1 MRKGDARKKRSKL
14 TYILPIFVLLLIGI
28 GCLGLSKNSN
38 NINKENDKIEEM
50 ATGYM
55 SEEIEKLKNEDDEN
69 LISTKYLVT
78 DNVIKRVKENTSI
91 EEFKKAFEREVKI
104 YTDEM
109 MNEEVTEGI
118 IKTGMTV
125 VDKEDTY
132 IAVVDGDVSKDGKV
146 DQIDVS
152 KMVRQET
159 EEIGKV
165 EASEYGIEKVARKIV
180 YGEYELEKVKEVE
193 KPEIKVVNGQQGE
206 NEWYTTDVELEINQ
220 KEEQGKKTVYKI
232 KGTEEKE
239 ETQIEEG
246 QKITIDKDGIYKVI
260 AYTYGEEGNRSR
272 ITYEIIKVNKTGIEA
287 TINYSTTE
295 STTDPVI
302 ATVTFNKEGIKIT
315 NNEGKNTYEFTE
327 NGEFTFEYV
336 DEAGRIGS
344 ITAKVDWIKRKEVVG
359 QDGEWKYFVNSDNTI
374 QLTQYLGTK
383 TELVVPAN
391 YDGYVVYAVGN
402 QNSKET
408 PKQCYNIFGEDSQS
422 NQTITKLTIED
433 GIKEIKTA
441 AFIGCKKITGD
452 LVIPDSVVNI
462 GYAAFVNCSGFNGTL
477 KLPLNIEKISDYTFN
492 NCTNLKGNLII
503 PENVKEIGALSF
515 NRCSGFS
522 GTLVFPSSL
531 KRIGK
536 TAFQYC
542 SGFTGDLVLPEGIE
556 TVEDYTFNRCSGFD
570 GTLTLPSTLKSIGKS
585 SFQLCSGL
593 KGNLIIPE
601 GIETIEDYTFYGC
614 SGFNGILKLPST
626 LKRIGRTAFQLC
638 SGFTG
643 DLLIPEGIETIED
656 YTFNKCSGLD
666 GTLTL
671 PSTLKSIGD
680 VAFQSCS
687 GFKGDLVIPESVET
701 IGDFAFNNC
710 SGFDGN
716 LTLPSTLKV
725 VGNSAFQN
733 CSGLKGNL
741 IMPDKIE
748 SIGQFAFNNCS
759 SLTGDLIIPNSLT
772 TISRCAFQS
781 CIGLTGKLVLPDTIT
796 SIEGF
801 AFYDDKFTG
810 ELVLP
815 KNLESLGEA
824 AFGKNTNFSNS
835 KIVIPASLKKIG
847 VDCDFNGENLGISTH
862 DFYNFGA
869 NVRKFEA
876 FEVEEGNN
884 NFVAID
890 GVLYTKD
897 RKRLISYPRN
907 KKDNTYEILEGVVTL
922 DELSFAS
929 NMIVQTVIFPDSLS
943 FEARTQGIRFQG
955 TSVLQSAFYNY
966 SALENIEVKDTN
978 PNYKS
983 NDGVLYTKDMKNL
996 VYISSGRTK
1005 EVIIPD
1011 GVETINDNSIYWS
1024 QVARSVSKMYIPAS
1038 VTNISDSA
1046 LKGVNNGFIKKIE
1059 ISEDNPSFT
1068 LDSNGKLI
1076 RK

>member
-1 MRKGDARKKRSKL
+1 MRKGDVRKKRSKL

-28 GCLGLSKNSN
+28 GCLGLSKSSN
-38 NINKENDKIEEM
+38 NINKENDKINEK

-104 YTDEM
+104 YTDETM
-109 MNEEVTEGI
+109 DEEVTEGI

-125 VDKEDTY
+125 SDKEDTY
-132 IAVVDGDVSKDGKV
+132 IAVVDGDVSKDGKI

-152 KMVRQET
+152 KMVRKET
-159 EEIGKV
+159 EEIGKI
-165 EASEYGIEKVARKIV
+165 EATDYGIEKVARKIV

-193 KPEIKVVNGQQGE
+193 KPEIKIVNGQQGE

-246 QKITIDKDGIYKVI
+246 KKITIDKDGIYKVI
-260 AYTYGEEGNRSR
+260 AYTYGEEGNKSR

-344 ITAKVDWIKRKEVVG
+344 ITAKVDWIKKKEVVG

-391 YDGYVVYAVGN
+391 YDGYVVYAVGV
-402 QNSKET
+402 QDIKADAPSA
-408 PKQCYNIFGEDSQS
+408 QRYNVLGEKTLS
-422 NQTITKLTIED
+422 NNTITKLTIEK
-433 GIKEIKTA
+433 GIKEIKA
-441 AFIGCKKITGD
+441 CAFSQCTGIRGS
-452 LVIPDSVVNI
+452 LVIPEGVTKI
-462 GYAAFVNCSGFNGTL
+462 GMGAFNKCSGFN
-477 KLPLNIEKISDYTFN
+477 
-492 NCTNLKGNLII
+492 
-503 PENVKEIGALSF
+503 
-515 NRCSGFS
+515 
-522 GTLVFPSSL
+522 
-531 KRIGK
+531 
-536 TAFQYC
+536 
-542 SGFTGDLVLPEGIE
+542 
-556 TVEDYTFNRCSGFD
+556 
-570 GTLTLPSTLKSIGKS
+570 GTLTLPSTLKSIG
-585 SFQLCSGL
+585 
-593 KGNLIIPE
+593 
-601 GIETIEDYTFYGC
+601 
-614 SGFNGILKLPST
+614 NG
-626 LKRIGRTAFQLC
+626 AFQLC

-643 DLLIPEGIETIED
+643 DLVIPEEIEELG
-656 YTFNKCSGLD
+656 TFVFSKCSGFN

-671 PSTLKSIGD
+671 PKNIKSIGKA
-680 VAFQSCS
+680 AFQSCS
-687 GFKGDLVIPESVET
+687 SLVGNIVMPENVEEIGMNAFFHCSNLNGTITFSPKLKHIGISAFEGCSKLKGGILLPESLESIDKLAFNGCSSLDGTITLPKGLKT
-701 IGDFAFNNC
+701 IGE
-710 SGFDGN
+710 
-716 LTLPSTLKV
+716 V
-725 VGNSAFQN
+725 AFQN
-733 CSGLKGNL
+733 CSKLTGTLNL
-741 IMPDKIE
+741 PDTIE
-748 SIGQFAFNNCS
+748 TIGQFAFNNCS
-759 SLTGDLIIPNSLT
+759 SLTGDLVIPNSIT
-772 TISRCAFQS
+772 TISRASFQS
-781 CIGLTGKLVLPDTIT
+781 CKGLTGKLVLPDSIT
-796 SIEGF
+796 SIEGW

-869 NVRKFEA
+869 KAGKFEA
-876 FEVEEGNN
+876 FEVEEENE
-884 NFVAID
+884 NFVAVD
-890 GVLYTKD
+890 GVLYSKD
-897 RKRLISYPRN
+897 KKRMLLYPRN
-907 KKDNTYEILEGVVTL
+907 KKGDTYEILEGVVTI

-929 NMIVQTVIFPDSLS
+929 NMNLENLIVPDSLTL
-943 FEARTQGIRFQG
+943 EPRKQGIR
-955 TSVLQSAFYNY
+955 SKNVCVLT
-966 SALENIEVKDTN
+966 SALYSYTSIKNIIIKDSN
-978 PNYKS
+978 LNYTS
-983 NDGVLYTKDMKNL
+983 IDGVVYTKDLKEL
-996 VYISSGRTK
+996 VYVAAGRTN

-1011 GVETINDNSIYWS
+1011 GVETIRSYSTFSS
-1024 QVARSVSKMYIPAS
+1024 QVGRKVSKMYIPNS
-1038 VTNISDSA
+1038 VINIADIEIE
-1046 LKGVNNGFIKKIE
+1046 LLNNGFIRKIE
-1059 ISEDNPSFT
+1059 VAEDNPAFT
-1068 LDSNGKLI
+1068 LDGNGKLV

>member
-1 MRKGDARKKRSKL
+1 MRKGDVRKKRSKL

-28 GCLGLSKNSN
+28 GCIGLSKNSN

-78 DNVIKRVKENTSI
+78 DNVIRRVKENTSI
-91 EEFKKAFEREVKI
+91 EEFKKAFEREIKI

-152 KMVRQET
+152 KMVREET

-180 YGEYELEKVKEVE
+180 YGKYELEKVKEVE

-232 KGTEEKE
+232 KGAEEKE

-344 ITAKVDWIKRKEVVG
+344 ITAKVDWIKKKEVVG

-391 YDGYVVYAVGN
+391 YDGYEVYAVGV
-402 QNSKET
+402 QGLEEST
-408 PKQCYNIFGEDSQS
+408 PSAERINVLGTSE
-422 NQTITKLTIED
+422 NATITKLTIEE
-433 GIKEIKTA
+433 GIKEIKCS
-441 AFIGCKKITGD
+441 AFEKCTGIKGN
-452 LVIPDSVVNI
+452 LVIPDSVETI
-462 GYAAFVNCSGFNGTL
+462 EGYAFNSCSGFN
-477 KLPLNIEKISDYTFN
+477 
-492 NCTNLKGNLII
+492 
-503 PENVKEIGALSF
+503 
-515 NRCSGFS
+515 
-522 GTLVFPSSL
+522 
-531 KRIGK
+531 
-536 TAFQYC
+536 
-542 SGFTGDLVLPEGIE
+542 
-556 TVEDYTFNRCSGFD
+556 
-570 GTLTLPSTLKSIGKS
+570 GTLTLPSTLKSIE
-585 SFQLCSGL
+585 
-593 KGNLIIPE
+593 N
-601 GIETIEDYTFYGC
+601 
-614 SGFNGILKLPST
+614 
-626 LKRIGRTAFQLC
+626 RAFQLC
-638 SGFTG
+638 SGFKDDLVIPEGIKSIGDGAFNKCTG
-643 DLLIPEGIETIED
+643 FNGTITLPSTLKEIGRNSFYNCNKLTGNLVIPEGIEIINPN
-656 YTFNKCSGLD
+656 TFRGCSSLN

-671 PSTLKSIGD
+671 PSTLKEISNFAFYGCKNLKGDINIPDNVISIGD
-680 VAFQSCS
+680 QAFY
-687 GFKGDLVIPESVET
+687 
-701 IGDFAFNNC
+701 NC
-710 SGFDGN
+710 TGFDGYIRLSN
-716 LTLPSTLKV
+716 KL
-725 VGNSAFQN
+725 
-733 CSGLKGNL
+733 
-741 IMPDKIE
+741 E
-748 SIGQFAFNNCS
+748 SIGGWTFGNCS
-759 SLTGDLIIPNSLT
+759 KLVGDLIIPDSVTNILDSTFRNCSSLNGKLVISNNIT
-772 TISRCAFQS
+772 KLEKGVFSGCSNLVGELVIPAGVKTIGQAAFQQ
-781 CIGLTGKLVLPDTIT
+781 CEKLNGKLVLP
-796 SIEGF
+796 EGLEYIGNF
-801 AFYDDKFTG
+801 AFNKCTSF
-810 ELVLP
+810 E
-815 KNLESLGEA
+815 
-824 AFGKNTNFSNS
+824 NTTI
-835 KIVIPASLKKIG
+835 KIPASLKKMGEDYDLNGNNVGIG
-847 VDCDFNGENLGISTH
+847 SHF
-862 DFYNFGA
+862 FYNFGA

-897 RKRLISYPRN
+897 LKRLVCYPRN
-907 KKDNTYEILEGVVTL
+907 KKDTTYEIQEGVELL
-922 DELSFAS
+922 DQMSIAS
-929 NMIVQTVIFPDSLS
+929 NMTLSTLILPDSLIIKEQTYPQFTWENDHLLDYS
-943 FEARTQGIRFQG
+943 
-955 TSVLQSAFYNY
+955 LYNY
-966 SALENIEVKDTN
+966 NAIENIEVKDTN

-983 NDGVLYTKDMKNL
+983 NDGVLYTKNMKNL

-1011 GVETINDNSIYWS
+1011 GVETINNNSIYWS

-1068 LDSNGKLI
+1068 LGSNGKLI

>member
-1 MRKGDARKKRSKL
+1 M
-14 TYILPIFVLLLIGI
+14 LIGI

-152 KMVRQET
+152 KMIRQET

-180 YGEYELEKVKEVE
+180 YGEYELEKVKEIE

-344 ITAKVDWIKRKEVVG
+344 ITAKVDWIKKKEVVG

-391 YDGYVVYAVGN
+391 YDGYEVYAVGV
-402 QNSKET
+402 QGLEEST
-408 PKQCYNIFGEDSQS
+408 PSAERINVLGTSE
-422 NQTITKLTIED
+422 NATITKLTIEE
-433 GIKEIKTA
+433 GIKEIKCS
-441 AFIGCKKITGD
+441 AFEKCTGIKGN
-452 LVIPDSVVNI
+452 LVIPDSVETI
-462 GYAAFVNCSGFNGTL
+462 EGYAFNSCSGFN
-477 KLPLNIEKISDYTFN
+477 
-492 NCTNLKGNLII
+492 
-503 PENVKEIGALSF
+503 
-515 NRCSGFS
+515 
-522 GTLVFPSSL
+522 
-531 KRIGK
+531 
-536 TAFQYC
+536 
-542 SGFTGDLVLPEGIE
+542 
-556 TVEDYTFNRCSGFD
+556 
-570 GTLTLPSTLKSIGKS
+570 GTLTLPSTLKSIE
-585 SFQLCSGL
+585 
-593 KGNLIIPE
+593 N
-601 GIETIEDYTFYGC
+601 
-614 SGFNGILKLPST
+614 
-626 LKRIGRTAFQLC
+626 RAFQLC
-638 SGFTG
+638 SGFKD
-643 DLLIPEGIETIED
+643 DLVIPEGIKSIGD
-656 YTFNKCSGLD
+656 GAFNKCTGFN

-671 PSTLKSIGD
+671 PSTLKSISNG
-680 VAFQSCS
+680 AFQYCS
-687 GFKGDLVIPESVET
+687 GLTGDILIPEGVETLGTHVFNKCTGFNGTITLPSTLKEIGRNSFYNCNKLTGNLVIPEGIEIINPNT
-701 IGDFAFNNC
+701 FRGC
-710 SGFDGN
+710 SSLNGT
-716 LTLPSTLKV
+716 LTLPSTLKEIS
-725 VGNSAFQN
+725 NFAFYGCKN
-733 CSGLKGNL
+733 LKGDIN
-741 IMPDKIE
+741 IPDNVISIGDQAFYNCTGFDGYIRLSNKLE
-748 SIGQFAFNNCS
+748 SIGGWTFGNCS
-759 SLTGDLIIPNSLT
+759 KLVGDLIIPDSVTNILDSTFRNCSSLNGKLVISNNIT
-772 TISRCAFQS
+772 KLEEGVFSGCSNLVGELVIPAGVKTIGKAAFQQ
-781 CIGLTGKLVLPDTIT
+781 CEKLNGKLVLP
-796 SIEGF
+796 EGLEYIGDF
-801 AFYDDKFTG
+801 AFNKCTSF
-810 ELVLP
+810 E
-815 KNLESLGEA
+815 
-824 AFGKNTNFSNS
+824 NTTI
-835 KIVIPASLKKIG
+835 KIPASLKKMGEDYDLNGNNVGIG
-847 VDCDFNGENLGISTH
+847 SHF
-862 DFYNFGA
+862 FYNFGA

-897 RKRLISYPRN
+897 LKRLVCYPRN
-907 KKDNTYEILEGVVTL
+907 KKDKTYEIQEGVELL
-922 DELSFAS
+922 DQMSIAS
-929 NMIVQTVIFPDSLS
+929 NMTLSTLILPDSLIIKEQTYPQFTWENDHLLDYS
-943 FEARTQGIRFQG
+943 
-955 TSVLQSAFYNY
+955 LYNY
-966 SALENIEVKDTN
+966 NAIENIEVKDTN

-983 NDGVLYTKDMKNL
+983 VDGVLYTKDLKEL

-1011 GVETINDNSIYWS
+1011 GVETIRERSIYWS
-1024 QVARSVSKMYIPAS
+1024 QVARNVSKIYIPSS
-1038 VTNISDSA
+1038 VVNISDNA
-1046 LKGVNNGFIKKIE
+1046 LSSINNGFIKKIE

>member
-1 MRKGDARKKRSKL
+1 MRKGDVRKKRSKL

-28 GCLGLSKNSN
+28 GCIGLSKNSN

-78 DNVIKRVKENTSI
+78 DNVIRRVKENTSI
-91 EEFKKAFEREVKI
+91 EEFKKAFEREIKI

-152 KMVRQET
+152 KMVREET

-180 YGEYELEKVKEVE
+180 YGKYELEKVKEVE

-344 ITAKVDWIKRKEVVG
+344 ITAKVDWIKKKEVVG

-391 YDGYVVYAVGN
+391 YDGYEVYAVGV
-402 QNSKET
+402 QGLEEST
-408 PKQCYNIFGEDSQS
+408 PSAERINVLGTSE
-422 NQTITKLTIED
+422 NATITKLTIEE
-433 GIKEIKTA
+433 GIKEIKCS
-441 AFIGCKKITGD
+441 AFEKCTGIKGN
-452 LVIPDSVVNI
+452 LVIPDSVETI
-462 GYAAFVNCSGFNGTL
+462 EGYAFNSCSGFN
-477 KLPLNIEKISDYTFN
+477 
-492 NCTNLKGNLII
+492 
-503 PENVKEIGALSF
+503 
-515 NRCSGFS
+515 
-522 GTLVFPSSL
+522 
-531 KRIGK
+531 
-536 TAFQYC
+536 
-542 SGFTGDLVLPEGIE
+542 
-556 TVEDYTFNRCSGFD
+556 
-570 GTLTLPSTLKSIGKS
+570 GTLTLPSTLKSIE
-585 SFQLCSGL
+585 
-593 KGNLIIPE
+593 N
-601 GIETIEDYTFYGC
+601 
-614 SGFNGILKLPST
+614 
-626 LKRIGRTAFQLC
+626 RAFQLC
-638 SGFTG
+638 SGFKD
-643 DLLIPEGIETIED
+643 DLVIPEGIKSIGD
-656 YTFNKCSGLD
+656 GAFNKCTGFN

-671 PSTLKSIGD
+671 PSTLKSISNG
-680 VAFQSCS
+680 AFQYCS
-687 GFKGDLVIPESVET
+687 GLTGDILIPEGVETLGTHVFNKCTGFNGTITLPSTLKEIGRNSFYNCNKLTGNLVIPEGIEIINPNT
-701 IGDFAFNNC
+701 FRGC
-710 SGFDGN
+710 SSLNGT
-716 LTLPSTLKV
+716 LTLPSTLKEIS
-725 VGNSAFQN
+725 NFAFYCCKN
-733 CSGLKGNL
+733 LKGDIN
-741 IMPDKIE
+741 IPDNVISIGDQAFYNCTGFDGYIRLSNKLE
-748 SIGQFAFNNCS
+748 SIGGWTFGNCS
-759 SLTGDLIIPNSLT
+759 KLVGDLIIPDSVTNILDSTFRNCSSLNGKLVISNNIT
-772 TISRCAFQS
+772 KLEEGVFSGCSNLVGELVIPAGVKTIGKAAFQQ
-781 CIGLTGKLVLPDTIT
+781 CEKLNGKLVLP
-796 SIEGF
+796 EGLEYIGDF
-801 AFYDDKFTG
+801 AFNKCTSF
-810 ELVLP
+810 E
-815 KNLESLGEA
+815 
-824 AFGKNTNFSNS
+824 NTTI
-835 KIVIPASLKKIG
+835 KIPASLKKMGEDYDLNGNNVGIG
-847 VDCDFNGENLGISTH
+847 SHF
-862 DFYNFGA
+862 FYNFGA

-897 RKRLISYPRN
+897 LKRLVCYPRN
-907 KKDNTYEILEGVVTL
+907 KKDKTYEIQEGVELL
-922 DELSFAS
+922 DQMSIAS
-929 NMIVQTVIFPDSLS
+929 NMTLSTLILPDSLIIKEQTYPQFTWENDHLLDYS
-943 FEARTQGIRFQG
+943 
-955 TSVLQSAFYNY
+955 LYNY
-966 SALENIEVKDTN
+966 NAIENIEVKDTN

-1068 LDSNGKLI
+1068 LGSNGKLI

>member
-1 MRKGDARKKRSKL
+1 MRKGDVRKKRSKL
-14 TYILPIFVLLLIGI
+14 TYILPIFVFLLIGI
-28 GCLGLSKNSN
+28 GCIGLSKNSN

-78 DNVIKRVKENTSI
+78 DNVIRRVKENTSI
-91 EEFKKAFEREVKI
+91 EEFKKAFEREIKI

-109 MNEEVTEGI
+109 MNEKVTEGI

-152 KMVRQET
+152 KMVREET

-180 YGEYELEKVKEVE
+180 YGKYELEKVKEVE

-260 AYTYGEEGNRSR
+260 AYTYGEEGNRSG

-302 ATVTFNKEGIKIT
+302 ATVTFNKEGITIT

-344 ITAKVDWIKRKEVVG
+344 ITAKIDWIKKKEVVG

-391 YDGYVVYAVGN
+391 YDGYEVYAVGA
-402 QNSKET
+402 QGLEEST
-408 PKQCYNIFGEDSQS
+408 PSAERINVLGTSE
-422 NQTITKLTIED
+422 NATITKLTIEE
-433 GIKEIKTA
+433 GIKEIKCS
-441 AFIGCKKITGD
+441 AFEKCTGIKGN
-452 LVIPDSVVNI
+452 LVIPDSVETI
-462 GYAAFVNCSGFNGTL
+462 EGYAFNSCSGFNGTL
-477 KLPLNIEKISDYTFN
+477 TLPSTLKSIE
-492 NCTNLKGNLII
+492 
-503 PENVKEIGALSF
+503 
-515 NRCSGFS
+515 NRAFQLCSGF
-522 GTLVFPSSL
+522 
-531 KRIGK
+531 KD
-536 TAFQYC
+536 
-542 SGFTGDLVLPEGIE
+542 DLVIPEGIKSIG
-556 TVEDYTFNRCSGFD
+556 DGAFNKCTGFN
-570 GTLTLPSTLKSIGKS
+570 GTLTLPSTLKSIGNGA
-585 SFQLCSGL
+585 FQYCSGL
-593 KGNLIIPE
+593 TGDILIPEGVEILGTHVFNKCTGFNGTITLPSTLKEIGRNSFYNCNKLTGNLVIPE
-601 GIETIEDYTFYGC
+601 GIEIINSNTFRGC
-614 SGFNGILKLPST
+614 SSLN
-626 LKRIGRTAFQLC
+626 
-638 SGFTG
+638 
-643 DLLIPEGIETIED
+643 
-656 YTFNKCSGLD
+656 

-671 PSTLKSIGD
+671 PSTLKEISNFAFYGCKNLKGDINIPDNVISIGD
-680 VAFQSCS
+680 QAFYNCTGFDGYIRLSNKLESIGGWTFGNCS
-687 GFKGDLVIPESVET
+687 KLVGDLIIPDSVTNILDSTFRNCSSLNGKLVISNNITKLEKGVFSGCSNLVGELVIPAGVKTIGQAAFQQCEKLNGKLVLPEGLEY
-701 IGDFAFNNC
+701 IGDFAFNKCTSFEN
-710 SGFDGN
+710 
-716 LTLPSTLKV
+716 
-725 VGNSAFQN
+725 
-733 CSGLKGNL
+733 
-741 IMPDKIE
+741 
-748 SIGQFAFNNCS
+748 
-759 SLTGDLIIPNSLT
+759 T
-772 TISRCAFQS
+772 TI
-781 CIGLTGKLVLPDTIT
+781 K
-796 SIEGF
+796 
-801 AFYDDKFTG
+801 
-810 ELVLP
+810 
-815 KNLESLGEA
+815 
-824 AFGKNTNFSNS
+824 
-835 KIVIPASLKKIG
+835 IPASLKKMGEDYDLNGNNVGIG
-847 VDCDFNGENLGISTH
+847 SHF
-862 DFYNFGA
+862 FYNFGA

-897 RKRLISYPRN
+897 LKRLVCYPRN
-907 KKDNTYEILEGVVTL
+907 KKDTTYEIQEGVELL
-922 DELSFAS
+922 DQMSIAS
-929 NMIVQTVIFPDSLS
+929 NMTLSTLILPDSLIIKEQTYPQFTWENDHLLDYS
-943 FEARTQGIRFQG
+943 
-955 TSVLQSAFYNY
+955 LYNY
-966 SALENIEVKDTN
+966 NAIENIEVKDTN

-983 NDGVLYTKDMKNL
+983 NDGVLYTKNMKNL

-1068 LDSNGKLI
+1068 LGSNGKLI

>member
-1 MRKGDARKKRSKL
+1 MRKGDVRKKRSKL
-14 TYILPIFVLLLIGI
+14 TYILPIFVLLLIGV
-28 GCLGLSKNSN
+28 GCLGLSKSSN
-38 NINKENDKIEEM
+38 NINKESDKIEEM

-104 YTDEM
+104 YTDETM
-109 MNEEVTEGI
+109 DEEVTEGI

-125 VDKEDTY
+125 SDKEDTY

-152 KMVRQET
+152 KMVRKET

-260 AYTYGEEGNRSR
+260 AYTYGEEGNKSR

-344 ITAKVDWIKRKEVVG
+344 ITAKVDWIKKKEVVG

-383 TELVVPAN
+383 KELVVPAK
-391 YDGYVVYAVGN
+391 YDGYEVYAVGQQDVN
-402 QNSKET
+402 DNS
-408 PKQCYNIFGEDSQS
+408 PSSQRYNVLGEKTLS
-422 NQTITKLTIED
+422 NSTITKLTIEE
-433 GIKEIKTA
+433 GIKEIKAGAFNQCTRIKGSLVIPEGVIKIGAGAFNKCSGFAGTLTLPTTLKSIGDA
-441 AFIGCKKITGD
+441 AFQSCSGLTGD
-452 LVIPDSVVNI
+452 LVIPDGVETLGVCVFNK
-462 GYAAFVNCSGFNGTL
+462 CSGFNGTL
-477 KLPLNIEKISDYTFN
+477 
-492 NCTNLKGNLII
+492 
-503 PENVKEIGALSF
+503 
-515 NRCSGFS
+515 
-522 GTLVFPSSL
+522 
-531 KRIGK
+531 
-536 TAFQYC
+536 
-542 SGFTGDLVLPEGIE
+542 
-556 TVEDYTFNRCSGFD
+556 
-570 GTLTLPSTLKSIGKS
+570 TLPSALKSIG
-585 SFQLCSGL
+585 SG
-593 KGNLIIPE
+593 
-601 GIETIEDYTFYGC
+601 
-614 SGFNGILKLPST
+614 
-626 LKRIGRTAFQLC
+626 AFQLC

-643 DLLIPEGIETIED
+643 NILIPEGVEALGTHV
-656 YTFNKCSGLD
+656 FNKCSGFN
-666 GTLTL
+666 GTITL
-671 PSTLKSIGD
+671 PSTLKEIGRNS
-680 VAFQSCS
+680 FYNCNKLT
-687 GFKGDLVIPESVET
+687 GNLVIPEGVEIINSST
-701 IGDFAFNNC
+701 FCGC
-710 SGFDGN
+710 SSLSGT
-716 LTLPSTLKV
+716 LTLPKGLKTIGEV
-725 VGNSAFQN
+725 AFQN
-733 CSGLKGNL
+733 CSKLTGSLNL
-741 IMPDKIE
+741 PDKIE
-748 SIGQFAFNNCS
+748 SIGKFAFNNCS
-759 SLTGDLIIPNSLT
+759 SLTGDLVIPNSIT
-772 TISRCAFQS
+772 KISRASFQG
-781 CIGLTGKLVLPDTIT
+781 CQGLTGKLVLPDSIT
-796 SIEGF
+796 TIEGW

-869 NVRKFEA
+869 KAGKFEA
-876 FEVEEGNN
+876 FEVEEENE
-884 NFVAID
+884 NFVAVD
-890 GVLYTKD
+890 GVLYSKD
-897 RKRLISYPRN
+897 KKRMLLYPRN
-907 KKDNTYEILEGVVTL
+907 KKGDTYEILEGVVTI

-929 NMIVQTVIFPDSLS
+929 NMNLENLIVPDSLTL
-943 FEARTQGIRFQG
+943 EPRKQGIR
-955 TSVLQSAFYNY
+955 SKNVCVLT
-966 SALENIEVKDTN
+966 SALYSYTSIKNIIIKDSN
-978 PNYKS
+978 LNYTS
-983 NDGVLYTKDMKNL
+983 IDGVVYTKDLKEL
-996 VYISSGRTK
+996 VYVAAGRTN

-1011 GVETINDNSIYWS
+1011 GVETIRSYSTFSS
-1024 QVARSVSKMYIPAS
+1024 QVGRKVSKMYIPNS
-1038 VTNISDSA
+1038 VINIADIEIE
-1046 LKGVNNGFIKKIE
+1046 LLNNGFIRKIE
-1059 ISEDNPSFT
+1059 VAEDNPAFT
-1068 LDSNGKLI
+1068 LDGNGKLV

>member
-1 MRKGDARKKRSKL
+1 MRKGDVRKKRSKL

-28 GCLGLSKNSN
+28 GCIGLSKNSN

-78 DNVIKRVKENTSI
+78 DNVIRRVKENTSI
-91 EEFKKAFEREVKI
+91 EEFKKAFEREIKI

-152 KMVRQET
+152 KMVREET

-180 YGEYELEKVKEVE
+180 YGKYELEKVKEVE

-344 ITAKVDWIKRKEVVG
+344 ITAKVDWIKKKEVVG

-391 YDGYVVYAVGN
+391 YDGYEVYAVGV
-402 QNSKET
+402 QGLEEST
-408 PKQCYNIFGEDSQS
+408 PSAERINVLGTSE
-422 NQTITKLTIED
+422 NATITKLTIEE
-433 GIKEIKTA
+433 GIKEIKCS
-441 AFIGCKKITGD
+441 AFEKCTGIKGN
-452 LVIPDSVVNI
+452 LVIPDSVETI
-462 GYAAFVNCSGFNGTL
+462 EGYAFNSCSGFN
-477 KLPLNIEKISDYTFN
+477 
-492 NCTNLKGNLII
+492 
-503 PENVKEIGALSF
+503 
-515 NRCSGFS
+515 
-522 GTLVFPSSL
+522 
-531 KRIGK
+531 
-536 TAFQYC
+536 
-542 SGFTGDLVLPEGIE
+542 
-556 TVEDYTFNRCSGFD
+556 
-570 GTLTLPSTLKSIGKS
+570 GTLTLPSTLKSIE
-585 SFQLCSGL
+585 
-593 KGNLIIPE
+593 N
-601 GIETIEDYTFYGC
+601 
-614 SGFNGILKLPST
+614 
-626 LKRIGRTAFQLC
+626 RAFQLC
-638 SGFTG
+638 SGFKD
-643 DLLIPEGIETIED
+643 DLVIPEGIKSIGD
-656 YTFNKCSGLD
+656 GAFNKCTGFN

-671 PSTLKSIGD
+671 PSTLKSISNG
-680 VAFQSCS
+680 AFQYCS
-687 GFKGDLVIPESVET
+687 GLTGDILIPEGVETLGTHVFNKCTGFNGTITLPSTLKEIGRNSFYNCNKLTGNLVIPEGIEIINPNT
-701 IGDFAFNNC
+701 FRGC
-710 SGFDGN
+710 SSLNGT
-716 LTLPSTLKV
+716 LTLPSTLKEIS
-725 VGNSAFQN
+725 NFAFYGCKN
-733 CSGLKGNL
+733 LKGDIN
-741 IMPDKIE
+741 IPDNVISIGDQAFYNCTGFDGYIRLSNKLE
-748 SIGQFAFNNCS
+748 SIGGWTFGNCS
-759 SLTGDLIIPNSLT
+759 KLVGDLIIPDSVTNILDSTFRNCSSLNGKLVISNNIT
-772 TISRCAFQS
+772 KLEEGVFSGCSNLVGELVIPAGVKTIGKAAFQQ
-781 CIGLTGKLVLPDTIT
+781 CEKLNGKLVLP
-796 SIEGF
+796 EGLEYIGDF
-801 AFYDDKFTG
+801 AFNKCTSF
-810 ELVLP
+810 E
-815 KNLESLGEA
+815 
-824 AFGKNTNFSNS
+824 NTTI
-835 KIVIPASLKKIG
+835 KIPASLKKMGEDYDLNGNNVGIG
-847 VDCDFNGENLGISTH
+847 SHF
-862 DFYNFGA
+862 FYNFGA

-897 RKRLISYPRN
+897 LKRLVCYPRN
-907 KKDNTYEILEGVVTL
+907 KKDKTYEIQEGVELL
-922 DELSFAS
+922 DQMSIAS
-929 NMIVQTVIFPDSLS
+929 NMTLSTLILPDSLIIKEQTYPQFTWENDHLLDYS
-943 FEARTQGIRFQG
+943 
-955 TSVLQSAFYNY
+955 LYNY
-966 SALENIEVKDTN
+966 NAIENIEVKDTN

>member
-1 MRKGDARKKRSKL
+1 MRKGDVRKKRSKL

-104 YTDEM
+104 YTDETM
-109 MNEEVTEGI
+109 DEEVTEGI
-118 IKTGMTV
+118 IETGMTV
-125 VDKEDTY
+125 ADKEDTY

-146 DQIDVS
+146 DQIDIS
-152 KMVRQET
+152 KMIRQET
-159 EEIGKV
+159 DEIGKV

-302 ATVTFNKEGIKIT
+302 ATVTFNKEGITIT

-327 NGEFTFEYV
+327 NGEFIFEYV

-344 ITAKVDWIKRKEVVG
+344 ITAKVDWIKKKEIVG

-391 YDGYVVYAVGN
+391 YDGYVVYAVG
-402 QNSKET
+402 QQGMREST
-408 PKQCYNIFGEDSQS
+408 PSVERINVLGAAE
-422 NQTITKLTIED
+422 NATITKLTIED
-433 GIKEIKTA
+433 GIKEIKCSAFEKCTA
-441 AFIGCKKITGD
+441 IKGNLVIPNSVENIEAWAFNKCSSLDGTLQLSNSLKGIGKTAFQSCTGLKGNLVIPDKVEVIEEYAFNKCSGFIGSLVIPNNVKEIGQYAFNKCTGFNGTLSLSSNLKSIGDVAFQYCSGFKGD
-452 LVIPDSVVNI
+452 LVIPDSVENI
-462 GYAAFVNCSGFNGTL
+462 GKFA
-477 KLPLNIEKISDYTFN
+477 FN
-492 NCTNLKGNLII
+492 NCKGFSGLKLSSNLVSIGRTAFQSCTGLKGNLII
-503 PENVKEIGALSF
+503 PDGIKNIENNTFFGCTGL
-515 NRCSGFS
+515 NGN
-522 GTLVFPSSL
+522 LV
-531 KRIGK
+531 I
-536 TAFQYC
+536 
-542 SGFTGDLVLPEGIE
+542 PEGIE
-556 TVEDYTFNRCSGFD
+556 SIGNYAFYKCSGLNGSLTLPSSLNNIGMYAFRDCSNLKGNLNLPSGLKTIGSGAFYQCSSLTGSIIIPEGVEEIGEHTFNTCSNFD
-570 GTLTLPSTLKSIGKS
+570 GTLTLPSTLK
-585 SFQLCSGL
+585 
-593 KGNLIIPE
+593 
-601 GIETIEDYTFYGC
+601 
-614 SGFNGILKLPST
+614 
-626 LKRIGRTAFQLC
+626 RIG
-638 SGFTG
+638 S
-643 DLLIPEGIETIED
+643 
-656 YTFNKCSGLD
+656 
-666 GTLTL
+666 
-671 PSTLKSIGD
+671 
-680 VAFQSCS
+680 VAFQDCS
-687 GFKGDLVIPESVET
+687 KLTGELILPEGLEY
-701 IGDFAFNNC
+701 IGDFAFNKCTSFEN
-710 SGFDGN
+710 
-716 LTLPSTLKV
+716 
-725 VGNSAFQN
+725 
-733 CSGLKGNL
+733 
-741 IMPDKIE
+741 
-748 SIGQFAFNNCS
+748 
-759 SLTGDLIIPNSLT
+759 T
-772 TISRCAFQS
+772 TI
-781 CIGLTGKLVLPDTIT
+781 K
-796 SIEGF
+796 
-801 AFYDDKFTG
+801 
-810 ELVLP
+810 
-815 KNLESLGEA
+815 
-824 AFGKNTNFSNS
+824 
-835 KIVIPASLKKIG
+835 IPASLKKMGEDYDLNGNNVGIG
-847 VDCDFNGENLGISTH
+847 SHF
-862 DFYNFGA
+862 FYNFGA

-897 RKRLISYPRN
+897 LKRLVCYPRN
-907 KKDNTYEILEGVVTL
+907 KKDTTYEIQEGVMLL
-922 DELSFAS
+922 DQMSIAS
-929 NMIVQTVIFPDSLS
+929 NMTLQTLVIPDSLIIERKTYPEFTWENDQPLIFS
-943 FEARTQGIRFQG
+943 
-955 TSVLQSAFYNY
+955 LYNY
-966 SALENIEVKDTN
+966 NAIQNIETKETN

-983 NDGVLYTKDMKNL
+983 VDGVLYTKDLKEL

-1011 GVETINDNSIYWS
+1011 GVETIRERSIYWS
-1024 QVARSVSKMYIPAS
+1024 QVARSVSKIYIPAS
-1038 VTNISDSA
+1038 VVNISDNA
-1046 LKGVNNGFIKKIE
+1046 LSSINNGFIKKIE

-1068 LDSNGKLI
+1068 LDSNGKLV

>member
-1 MRKGDARKKRSKL
+1 MRKGDVRKRRSKL
-14 TYILPIFVLLLIGI
+14 TYILPIFILLLIGVGCI
-28 GCLGLSKNSN
+28 GLNKNSDK
-38 NINKENDKIEEM
+38 INKESDKINEK

-118 IKTGMTV
+118 IKTGMAV

-132 IAVVDGDVSKDGKV
+132 ITVVDGDVSKDGKV

-152 KMVRQET
+152 KMIRKET

-180 YGEYELEKVKEVE
+180 YGEYELGKVKEVE

-260 AYTYGEEGNRSR
+260 AYTYGEEGNKSR

-344 ITAKVDWIKRKEVVG
+344 ITAKVDWIKKKEVVG

-391 YDGYVVYAVGN
+391 YDGYVVYAIG
-402 QNSKET
+402 QQGMKQTT
-408 PKQCYNIFGEDSQS
+408 PSAKRINVLGTSE
-422 NQTITKLTIED
+422 NATITKLTIEE
-433 GIKEIKTA
+433 GIKEIKCSAFEKCAGIKGNLVIPDSVENIEAFAFNKCSSLDGTLQLSNSLKGIGKA
-441 AFIGCKKITGD
+441 AFQSCTGLKENLVIPDKVEVIEEYAFNKCSGFIGSLVIPNNVKEIGQYAFSKCTGFNGTLSLSSNLKSIGDVAFQYCSGFKGD
-452 LVIPDSVVNI
+452 LVIPDSVENI
-462 GYAAFVNCSGFNGTL
+462 GQYA
-477 KLPLNIEKISDYTFN
+477 FN
-492 NCTNLKGNLII
+492 NCKGFSGLKLSSNLVSIGRTAFQSCTGLKGNLII
-503 PENVKEIGALSF
+503 PDRIKNIENNTFFGCTGLSG
-515 NRCSGFS
+515 N
-522 GTLVFPSSL
+522 
-531 KRIGK
+531 
-536 TAFQYC
+536 
-542 SGFTGDLVLPEGIE
+542 LVLPEGIE
-556 TVEDYTFNRCSGFD
+556 KVGDGAFYKCGGFD
-570 GTLTLPSTLKSIGKS
+570 GTLTLPSTLKDIGA
-585 SFQLCSGL
+585 FAFRDCSNL
-593 KGNLIIPE
+593 KGNLNLPYGLKTIASGAFYQCTSLTGNIIIPE
-601 GIETIEDYTFYGC
+601 GVEEIGEHTFNTC
-614 SGFNGILKLPST
+614 SSFDGILS
-626 LKRIGRTAFQLC
+626 
-638 SGFTG
+638 
-643 DLLIPEGIETIED
+643 
-656 YTFNKCSGLD
+656 
-666 GTLTL
+666 L
-671 PSTLKSIGD
+671 PSTLKSIG
-680 VAFQSCS
+680 VAAFQDCS
-687 GFKGDLVIPESVET
+687 KLRGELILPEGLEY
-701 IGDFAFNNC
+701 IGDFAFSKCHNFEN
-710 SGFDGN
+710 
-716 LTLPSTLKV
+716 T
-725 VGNSAFQN
+725 
-733 CSGLKGNL
+733 
-741 IMPDKIE
+741 
-748 SIGQFAFNNCS
+748 
-759 SLTGDLIIPNSLT
+759 II
-772 TISRCAFQS
+772 
-781 CIGLTGKLVLPDTIT
+781 K
-796 SIEGF
+796 
-801 AFYDDKFTG
+801 
-810 ELVLP
+810 
-815 KNLESLGEA
+815 
-824 AFGKNTNFSNS
+824 
-835 KIVIPASLKKIG
+835 IPASLTKIG
-847 VDCDFNGENLGISTH
+847 EDYDLNGSNVGIGSH
-862 DFYNFGA
+862 LFYNFGA
-869 NVRKFEA
+869 DVGKFEA
-876 FEVEEGNN
+876 IEVEEGNN
-884 NFVAID
+884 NFVARD

-897 RKRLISYPRN
+897 LKRLVCYPRN
-907 KKDNTYEILEGVVTL
+907 KKDTTYEIQEGVELL
-922 DELSFAS
+922 DQMSIAS
-929 NMIVQTVIFPDSLS
+929 NMTLSTLILPDSLIITEQTYPQFTWENDHLLNFS
-943 FEARTQGIRFQG
+943 
-955 TSVLQSAFYNY
+955 LYNY
-966 SALENIEVKDTN
+966 NAIENIEVKDTN

-983 NDGVLYTKDMKNL
+983 DDGVLYTKDMKNL

-1024 QVARSVSKMYIPAS
+1024 QVARSVSKIYIPAS
-1038 VTNISDSA
+1038 VINLSDKA
-1046 LKGVNNGFIKKIE
+1046 LSRVNNGFIKKIE

>member
-1 MRKGDARKKRSKL
+1 MRKGDVRKKRSKL
-14 TYILPIFVLLLIGI
+14 TYILPIFVLLLIGV
-28 GCLGLSKNSN
+28 GCIGLSKSSN

-152 KMVRQET
+152 KMVREDT

-220 KEEQGKKTVYKI
+220 KEDQGKKTVYKI

-315 NNEGKNTYEFTE
+315 NNEGKNTYEFPE

-344 ITAKVDWIKRKEVVG
+344 ITAKVDWIKKKEVVG

-391 YDGYVVYAVGN
+391 YDGYEVYAVGA
-402 QNSKET
+402 QGLEEST
-408 PKQCYNIFGEDSQS
+408 PSAERINVLGTSE
-422 NQTITKLTIED
+422 NATITKLTIEE
-433 GIKEIKTA
+433 GIKEIKCS
-441 AFIGCKKITGD
+441 AFEKCTGIKGN
-452 LVIPDSVVNI
+452 LVIPDSVETI
-462 GYAAFVNCSGFNGTL
+462 GGYAFNSCSGFNGTL
-477 KLPLNIEKISDYTFN
+477 TLPSTLKSIE
-492 NCTNLKGNLII
+492 
-503 PENVKEIGALSF
+503 
-515 NRCSGFS
+515 NRAFQLCSGF
-522 GTLVFPSSL
+522 
-531 KRIGK
+531 KD
-536 TAFQYC
+536 
-542 SGFTGDLVLPEGIE
+542 DLVIPEGIKSIG
-556 TVEDYTFNRCSGFD
+556 DGAFNKCTGFN
-570 GTLTLPSTLKSIGKS
+570 GTLTLPSTLKSIGNGA
-585 SFQLCSGL
+585 FQYCSGL
-593 KGNLIIPE
+593 
-601 GIETIEDYTFYGC
+601 
-614 SGFNGILKLPST
+614 
-626 LKRIGRTAFQLC
+626 
-638 SGFTG
+638 TG
-643 DLLIPEGIETIED
+643 DILIPEGVETLG
-656 YTFNKCSGLD
+656 THVFNKCTGFN
-666 GTLTL
+666 GTITL
-671 PSTLKSIGD
+671 PSTLKEIGRNS
-680 VAFQSCS
+680 FYNCNKLT
-687 GFKGDLVIPESVET
+687 GNLVIPEGIEIINPNT
-701 IGDFAFNNC
+701 FC
-710 SGFDGN
+710 SCSSLNGT

-725 VGNSAFQN
+725 VGSAAFQGCSNLVGDLTIPDSVEVIDGWAFFECGGFNGKLKLSSSLKSIGRAAFYNCSGLGGNLEFSPNLKEIGRNSFYNCNKLTGNLVIPEGVEIIEDYTFSMCTNLDGILKLPSTLKSIGIAAFQN
-733 CSGLKGNL
+733 CSKLRGELILPEGL
-741 IMPDKIE
+741 E
-748 SIGQFAFNNCS
+748 YIGDFAFNKCTSFEN
-759 SLTGDLIIPNSLT
+759 T
-772 TISRCAFQS
+772 TI
-781 CIGLTGKLVLPDTIT
+781 K
-796 SIEGF
+796 
-801 AFYDDKFTG
+801 
-810 ELVLP
+810 
-815 KNLESLGEA
+815 
-824 AFGKNTNFSNS
+824 
-835 KIVIPASLKKIG
+835 IPASLKKMGEDYDLNGNNVGIG
-847 VDCDFNGENLGISTH
+847 SHF
-862 DFYNFGA
+862 FYNFGA

-897 RKRLISYPRN
+897 LKRLVCYPRN
-907 KKDNTYEILEGVVTL
+907 KKDTTYEIQEGVMLL
-922 DELSFAS
+922 DQMSIAS
-929 NMIVQTVIFPDSLS
+929 NMTLQTLVIPDSLIIERKTYPGFTWENDQPLIFS
-943 FEARTQGIRFQG
+943 
-955 TSVLQSAFYNY
+955 LYNY
-966 SALENIEVKDTN
+966 NAIQNIETKETN

-983 NDGVLYTKDMKNL
+983 VDGVLYTKDLKEL

-1011 GVETINDNSIYWS
+1011 GVETIRERSIYWS
-1024 QVARSVSKMYIPAS
+1024 QVARSVSKIYIPAS
-1038 VTNISDSA
+1038 VVNISDNA
-1046 LKGVNNGFIKKIE
+1046 LSSINNGFIKKIE

-1068 LDSNGKLI
+1068 LDSNGKLV

>member
-1 MRKGDARKKRSKL
+1 MRKGDVRKKRSKL

-28 GCLGLSKNSN
+28 GCLGLSKSCN
-38 NINKENDKIEEM
+38 NINKESDKIEEM

-91 EEFKKAFEREVKI
+91 EEFKKAFEREVKV
-104 YTDEM
+104 YTDEAM
-109 MNEEVTEGI
+109 DEEITEGI

-125 VDKEDTY
+125 ADKEDTY

-152 KMVRQET
+152 KMVRKET

-193 KPEIKVVNGQQGE
+193 KPEIKIVNGQQGE

-232 KGTEEKE
+232 KGTEKKE

-272 ITYEIIKVNKTGIEA
+272 IIYEIIKVNKTGIEA

-315 NNEGKNTYEFTE
+315 NNEGKNTYDFTE

-344 ITAKVDWIKRKEVVG
+344 ITAKVDWIKKKEVVG

-391 YDGYVVYAVGN
+391 YDGYVVYAVGQQDVN
-402 QNSKET
+402 DNS
-408 PKQCYNIFGEDSQS
+408 PSSQRYNVLGEKTLS
-422 NQTITKLTIED
+422 NSTITKLTIEK
-433 GIKEIKTA
+433 GIKEIK
-441 AFIGCKKITGD
+441 AFAFSQCTGIKGS
-452 LVIPDSVVNI
+452 LVIPEGVNKI
-462 GYAAFVNCSGFNGTL
+462 GVGAFN
-477 KLPLNIEKISDYTFN
+477 K
-492 NCTNLKGNLII
+492 
-503 PENVKEIGALSF
+503 
-515 NRCSGFS
+515 
-522 GTLVFPSSL
+522 
-531 KRIGK
+531 
-536 TAFQYC
+536 
-542 SGFTGDLVLPEGIE
+542 
-556 TVEDYTFNRCSGFD
+556 CSGFD
-570 GTLTLPSTLKSIGKS
+570 GTLTLPSTLKSIG
-585 SFQLCSGL
+585 
-593 KGNLIIPE
+593 
-601 GIETIEDYTFYGC
+601 
-614 SGFNGILKLPST
+614 NG
-626 LKRIGRTAFQLC
+626 AFQLC

-643 DLLIPEGIETIED
+643 DLAIPEGVEELG
-656 YTFNKCSGLD
+656 TFVFSKCSGFN

-671 PSTLKSIGD
+671 PKNIKSIGKA
-680 VAFQSCS
+680 AFQSCS
-687 GFKGDLVIPESVET
+687 SLVGNIVMPENVEEIGMNAFFHCSNLDGTITFSSKLKHIGKSAFEGCSKLKGGILLPESLESIDKLAFNGCSSLDGTITLPKGLKT
-701 IGDFAFNNC
+701 IGE
-710 SGFDGN
+710 
-716 LTLPSTLKV
+716 V
-725 VGNSAFQN
+725 AFQN
-733 CSGLKGNL
+733 CSKLTGTLNL
-741 IMPDKIE
+741 PDTIE
-748 SIGQFAFNNCS
+748 TIGQFAFNNCS
-759 SLTGDLIIPNSLT
+759 SLTGDLVIPNSIT
-772 TISRCAFQS
+772 TISRASFQS
-781 CIGLTGKLVLPDTIT
+781 CKGLTGKLVLPDSIT
-796 SIEGF
+796 TIEGW
-801 AFYDDKFTG
+801 AFYTDRFTG
-810 ELVLP
+810 TLTLP
-815 KNLESLGEA
+815 SKLETLGEA
-824 AFGKNTNFSNS
+824 AFGANTNFENT

-847 VDCDFNGENLGISTH
+847 IDYEVNGENLGLSTH

-876 FEVEEGNN
+876 FEVEEGNE

-897 RKRLISYPRN
+897 KKRLISYPRN
-907 KKDNTYEILEGVVTL
+907 KKGDTYEILDGVVTL
-922 DELSFAS
+922 DEFAFAS
-929 NMIVQTVIFPDSLS
+929 NMNLQTLKVPDSLT
-943 FEARTQGIRFQG
+943 FEPRKKGIRSG
-955 TSVLQSAFYNY
+955 NRTPVTAALYSY
-966 SALENIEVKDTN
+966 SAIQDIILNETN
-978 PNYKS
+978 PNYTS
-983 NDGVLYTKDMKNL
+983 IDGVVYTKDKKQLMC
-996 VYISSGRTK
+996 VSTGRTK

-1011 GVETINDNSIYWS
+1011 GVETIIDYAVFPS
-1024 QVARSVSKMYIPAS
+1024 QVARSIPKMYIPS
-1038 VTNISDSA
+1038 SLTNISNMN
-1046 LKGVNNGFIKKIE
+1046 LKILNNYGAIRKFE
-1059 ISEDNPSFT
+1059 IAEDNPAFT

>member
-1 MRKGDARKKRSKL
+1 MRKGDVRKKRSKL
-14 TYILPIFVLLLIGI
+14 TYILPIFVLLLIGV
-28 GCLGLSKNSN
+28 GCIGLSKSSN
-38 NINKENDKIEEM
+38 NINKENDKINEK

-104 YTDEM
+104 YTDETM
-109 MNEEVTEGI
+109 DEEVTEGI

-152 KMVRQET
+152 KMVREET

-344 ITAKVDWIKRKEVVG
+344 ITAKVDWIKKKEVVG

-391 YDGYVVYAVGN
+391 YDGYVVYAVG
-402 QNSKET
+402 QQGMREST
-408 PKQCYNIFGEDSQS
+408 PSAERINVLGAAE
-422 NQTITKLTIED
+422 NATITKLTIED
-433 GIKEIKTA
+433 GIKEIKCSAFEKCTA
-441 AFIGCKKITGD
+441 IKGN
-452 LVIPDSVVNI
+452 LVIPNSVE
-462 GYAAFVNCSGFNGTL
+462 
-477 KLPLNIEKISDYTFN
+477 NIESY
-492 NCTNLKGNLII
+492 
-503 PENVKEIGALSF
+503 AF
-515 NRCSGFS
+515 NRCSGLNGNLKLS
-522 GTLVFPSSL
+522 SSL
-531 KRIGK
+531 KNIGK

-542 SGFTGDLVLPEGIE
+542 SGLEGDLEIPDSVEEIGNYAFNNCKGFSGLKLSSNLVSIGRTAFQSCTGLKGNLVIPDRIE
-556 TVEDYTFNRCSGFD
+556 KVEDYAFYNCSGFD
-570 GTLTLPSTLKSIGKS
+570 GTLTLPSTLKSIGKAA
-585 SFQLCSGL
+585 FYNCSKL
-593 KGNLIIPE
+593 EGNLIIPE
-601 GIETIEDYTFYGC
+601 GVETIGTH
-614 SGFNGILKLPST
+614 
-626 LKRIGRTAFQLC
+626 A
-638 SGFTG
+638 
-643 DLLIPEGIETIED
+643 
-656 YTFNKCSGLD
+656 FNK
-666 GTLTL
+666 
-671 PSTLKSIGD
+671 
-680 VAFQSCS
+680 CS

-701 IGDFAFNNC
+701 IGDFAFNKC
-710 SGFDGN
+710 SGLDGN

-741 IMPDKIE
+741 IIPDKIE

-772 TISRCAFQS
+772 TISMCAFQS
-781 CIGLTGKLVLPDTIT
+781 CIGLTGKLVLPDSIT

-847 VDCDFNGENLGISTH
+847 VDCDFNGENLGISSH

-869 NVRKFEA
+869 NVRKFED
-876 FEVEEGNN
+876 FEVENGNE

-897 RKRLISYPRN
+897 LKRLISYPRN
-907 KKDNTYEILEGVVTL
+907 KKDNTYEIQEGVVTL

-943 FEARTQGIRFQG
+943 FEVRTQGIRFQG
-955 TSVLQSAFYNY
+955 ANILQAAFYNY

-1038 VTNISDSA
+1038 VINISDSA

>member
-1 MRKGDARKKRSKL
+1 MRKGDVRKKRSKL

-28 GCLGLSKNSN
+28 GCIGLSKNSN

-180 YGEYELEKVKEVE
+180 YGKYELEKVKEVE

-232 KGTEEKE
+232 KGAEEKE

-344 ITAKVDWIKRKEVVG
+344 ITAKVDWIKKKEVVG

-391 YDGYVVYAVGN
+391 YDGYEVYAVGV
-402 QNSKET
+402 QGLEEST
-408 PKQCYNIFGEDSQS
+408 PSAERINVLGTSE
-422 NQTITKLTIED
+422 NATITKLTIEE
-433 GIKEIKTA
+433 GIKEIKCS
-441 AFIGCKKITGD
+441 AFEKCTGIKGN
-452 LVIPDSVVNI
+452 LVIPDSVETI
-462 GYAAFVNCSGFNGTL
+462 EGYAFNSCSGFN
-477 KLPLNIEKISDYTFN
+477 
-492 NCTNLKGNLII
+492 
-503 PENVKEIGALSF
+503 
-515 NRCSGFS
+515 
-522 GTLVFPSSL
+522 
-531 KRIGK
+531 
-536 TAFQYC
+536 
-542 SGFTGDLVLPEGIE
+542 
-556 TVEDYTFNRCSGFD
+556 
-570 GTLTLPSTLKSIGKS
+570 GTLTLPSTLKSIE
-585 SFQLCSGL
+585 
-593 KGNLIIPE
+593 N
-601 GIETIEDYTFYGC
+601 
-614 SGFNGILKLPST
+614 
-626 LKRIGRTAFQLC
+626 RAFQLC
-638 SGFTG
+638 SGFKD
-643 DLLIPEGIETIED
+643 DLVIPEGIKSIGD
-656 YTFNKCSGLD
+656 GAFNKCTGFN

-671 PSTLKSIGD
+671 PSTLKSISNG
-680 VAFQSCS
+680 AFQYCS
-687 GFKGDLVIPESVET
+687 GLTGDILIPEGVETLGTHVFNKCTGFNGTITLPSTLKEIGRNSFYNCNKLTGNLVIPEGIEIINPNT
-701 IGDFAFNNC
+701 FRGC
-710 SGFDGN
+710 SSLNGT
-716 LTLPSTLKV
+716 LTLPSTLKEIS
-725 VGNSAFQN
+725 NFAFYGCKN
-733 CSGLKGNL
+733 LKGDIN
-741 IMPDKIE
+741 IPDNVISIGDQAFYNCTGFDGYIRLSNKLE
-748 SIGQFAFNNCS
+748 SIGGWTFGNCS
-759 SLTGDLIIPNSLT
+759 KLVGDLIIPDSVTNILDSTFRNCSSLNGKLVISNNIT
-772 TISRCAFQS
+772 KLEKGVFSGCSNLVGELVIPAGVKTIGQAAFQQ
-781 CIGLTGKLVLPDTIT
+781 CEKLNGKLVLP
-796 SIEGF
+796 EGLEYIGNF
-801 AFYDDKFTG
+801 AFNKCTSF
-810 ELVLP
+810 E
-815 KNLESLGEA
+815 
-824 AFGKNTNFSNS
+824 NTTI
-835 KIVIPASLKKIG
+835 KIPASLKKMGEDYDLNGNNVGIG
-847 VDCDFNGENLGISTH
+847 SHF
-862 DFYNFGA
+862 FYNFGA

-897 RKRLISYPRN
+897 LKRLVCYPRN
-907 KKDNTYEILEGVVTL
+907 KKDTTYEIQEGVELL
-922 DELSFAS
+922 DQMSIAS
-929 NMIVQTVIFPDSLS
+929 NMTLSTLILPDSLIIKEQTYPQFTWENDHLLDYS
-943 FEARTQGIRFQG
+943 
-955 TSVLQSAFYNY
+955 LYNY
-966 SALENIEVKDTN
+966 NAIENIEVKDTN

-1011 GVETINDNSIYWS
+1011 GVETINNNSIYWS

-1068 LDSNGKLI
+1068 LGSNGKLI

>member
-260 AYTYGEEGNRSR
+260 AYTYGEEGNRSG

-315 NNEGKNTYEFTE
+315 NNEGKNTYEFTD

-344 ITAKVDWIKRKEVVG
+344 ITAKIDWIKKKEVVG

-383 TELVVPAN
+383 TELVIPAN

-402 QNSKET
+402 QNAKET

-441 AFIGCKKITGD
+441 AFMRCKKITGD
-452 LVIPDSVVNI
+452 LIIPDSVVNI
-462 GYAAFVNCSGFNGTL
+462 GYAAFVSCSGFNGTL

-503 PENVKEIGALSF
+503 PENVKEIGDYAF
-515 NRCSGFS
+515 NKCSGFS
-522 GTLVFPSSL
+522 GTLVFPSS
-531 KRIGK
+531 
-536 TAFQYC
+536 
-542 SGFTGDLVLPEGIE
+542 
-556 TVEDYTFNRCSGFD
+556 
-570 GTLTLPSTLKSIGKS
+570 
-585 SFQLCSGL
+585 
-593 KGNLIIPE
+593 
-601 GIETIEDYTFYGC
+601 
-614 SGFNGILKLPST
+614 

-643 DLLIPEGIETIED
+643 DLVIPEGIETIED
-656 YTFNKCSGLD
+656 YTFNKCSGFD

-671 PSTLKSIGD
+671 PSTLKSIGRT
-680 VAFQSCS
+680 AFQLCSGLKGNLIIPEGIKTIEDYTFYGCS
-687 GFKGDLVIPESVET
+687 GF
-701 IGDFAFNNC
+701 N
-710 SGFDGN
+710 GN
-716 LTLPSTLKV
+716 LTLPSTLIEI
-725 VGNSAFQN
+725 GNSSFQN
-733 CSGLKGNL
+733 CSQLIGNL
-741 IMPDKIE
+741 VITDTVKTLGKTSFCGCSGFDGILKLPSNLKTIGDTAFYNCSKLTGQLNLPDKIE
-748 SIGQFAFNNCS
+748 SIGQFAFDNCV

-781 CIGLTGKLVLPDTIT
+781 CSGLTGNLVLPDSIT

-815 KNLESLGEA
+815 KNLENLGEA

-907 KKDNTYEILEGVVTL
+907 KKDKTYEIQEGVVTL

-955 TSVLQSAFYNY
+955 TSVLKSAFYNY
-966 SALENIEVKDTN
+966 CALENIEVKDTN

-1038 VTNISDSA
+1038 VINISDSA

>member
-1 MRKGDARKKRSKL
+1 MRKGDVRKKRSKL

-28 GCLGLSKNSN
+28 GCIGLSKNSN

-69 LISTKYLVT
+69 LISKEYLVT
-78 DNVIKRVKENTSI
+78 DNVIKKVKENTSI
-91 EEFKKAFEREVKI
+91 EEFKKSFEREVKV
-104 YTDEM
+104 YTDEAM
-109 MNEEVTEGI
+109 DEEITDGI

-125 VDKEDTY
+125 ADKEDTY

-146 DQIDVS
+146 DQIDIS
-152 KMVRQET
+152 KMIRQET
-159 EEIGKV
+159 DEIGKV

-260 AYTYGEEGNRSR
+260 AYTYGEEGNRSG

-302 ATVTFNKEGIKIT
+302 ATVTFNKEGITIT
-315 NNEGKNTYEFTE
+315 NNEGKNTYEFTD

-344 ITAKVDWIKRKEVVG
+344 ITAKVDWIKKKEIVG

-391 YDGYVVYAVGN
+391 YDGYEVYAVGA
-402 QNSKET
+402 QGLEEST
-408 PKQCYNIFGEDSQS
+408 PSAERINVLGTSE
-422 NQTITKLTIED
+422 NATITKLTIEE
-433 GIKEIKTA
+433 GIKEIKCS
-441 AFIGCKKITGD
+441 AFEKCTGIKGN
-452 LVIPDSVVNI
+452 LVIPDSVETI
-462 GYAAFVNCSGFNGTL
+462 EGYAFNSCSGFNGTL
-477 KLPLNIEKISDYTFN
+477 TLPSTLKSIE
-492 NCTNLKGNLII
+492 
-503 PENVKEIGALSF
+503 
-515 NRCSGFS
+515 NRAFQLCSGF
-522 GTLVFPSSL
+522 
-531 KRIGK
+531 KD
-536 TAFQYC
+536 
-542 SGFTGDLVLPEGIE
+542 DLVIPEGIKSIG
-556 TVEDYTFNRCSGFD
+556 DGAFNKCTGFN
-570 GTLTLPSTLKSIGKS
+570 GTLTLPSTLKSIGNGA
-585 SFQLCSGL
+585 FQYCSGL
-593 KGNLIIPE
+593 TGDILIPEGVETLGTHVFNKCTGFNGTITLPSTLKEIGRNSFYNCNKLTGNLVIPE
-601 GIETIEDYTFYGC
+601 GIEIINPNTFRGC
-614 SGFNGILKLPST
+614 SSLN
-626 LKRIGRTAFQLC
+626 
-638 SGFTG
+638 
-643 DLLIPEGIETIED
+643 
-656 YTFNKCSGLD
+656 

-671 PSTLKSIGD
+671 PSTLKEISNFAFYGCKNLKGDINIPDNVISIGD
-680 VAFQSCS
+680 QAFYNCTGFDGYIRLSNKLESIGGWTFGNCS
-687 GFKGDLVIPESVET
+687 KLVGDLIIPYSVTNILDSTFRNCSSLNGKLVISNNITKLEEGVFSGCSNLVGELVIPAGVKTIGKAAFQQCEKLNGKLVLPEGLEY
-701 IGDFAFNNC
+701 IGDFAFNKCTSFEN
-710 SGFDGN
+710 
-716 LTLPSTLKV
+716 
-725 VGNSAFQN
+725 
-733 CSGLKGNL
+733 
-741 IMPDKIE
+741 
-748 SIGQFAFNNCS
+748 
-759 SLTGDLIIPNSLT
+759 T
-772 TISRCAFQS
+772 TI
-781 CIGLTGKLVLPDTIT
+781 K
-796 SIEGF
+796 
-801 AFYDDKFTG
+801 
-810 ELVLP
+810 
-815 KNLESLGEA
+815 
-824 AFGKNTNFSNS
+824 
-835 KIVIPASLKKIG
+835 IPASLKKMGEDYDLNGNNVGIG
-847 VDCDFNGENLGISTH
+847 SHF
-862 DFYNFGA
+862 FYNFGA

-897 RKRLISYPRN
+897 LKRLVCYPRN
-907 KKDNTYEILEGVVTL
+907 KKDKTYEIQEGVELL
-922 DELSFAS
+922 DQMSIAS
-929 NMIVQTVIFPDSLS
+929 NMTLSTLILPDSLIIKEQTYPQFTWENDHLLDYS
-943 FEARTQGIRFQG
+943 
-955 TSVLQSAFYNY
+955 LYNY
-966 SALENIEVKDTN
+966 NAIENIEVKDTN

>member
-1 MRKGDARKKRSKL
+1 MRKGDVRKKRSKL
-14 TYILPIFVLLLIGI
+14 TYILPIFILLLIGV
-28 GCLGLSKNSN
+28 GCIGLSKNSN

-104 YTDEM
+104 YTDETM
-109 MNEEVTEGI
+109 DEEVTEGI
-118 IKTGMTV
+118 IETGMTV
-125 VDKEDTY
+125 ADKEDTY

-146 DQIDVS
+146 DQIDIS
-152 KMVRQET
+152 KMIRQET
-159 EEIGKV
+159 DEIGKV

-302 ATVTFNKEGIKIT
+302 ATVTFNKEGITIT

-327 NGEFTFEYV
+327 NGEFIFEYV

-344 ITAKVDWIKRKEVVG
+344 ITAKVDWIKKKEVVG

-391 YDGYVVYAVGN
+391 YDGYVVYAVG
-402 QNSKET
+402 QQGMRDST
-408 PKQCYNIFGEDSQS
+408 PSAERINVLGTVG
-422 NQTITKLTIED
+422 NATITKLTIED
-433 GIKEIKTA
+433 GIKEIKCSAFEKCTA
-441 AFIGCKKITGD
+441 IKGNLVIPNSVENIEAWAFNKCSSLDGTLQLSNSLKGIGKTAFQSCTGLKGNLVIPDKVEVIEEYAFNKCSGFIGSLVIPNNVKEIGQYAFNKCTGFNGTLSLSSNLKSIGDVAFQYCSGFKGD
-452 LVIPDSVVNI
+452 LVIPDSVENI
-462 GYAAFVNCSGFNGTL
+462 GKFA
-477 KLPLNIEKISDYTFN
+477 FN
-492 NCTNLKGNLII
+492 NCKGFSGLKLSSNLVSIGRTAFQSCTGLKGNLII
-503 PENVKEIGALSF
+503 PDGIKNIENNTFFGCTGL
-515 NRCSGFS
+515 NGN
-522 GTLVFPSSL
+522 LV
-531 KRIGK
+531 I
-536 TAFQYC
+536 
-542 SGFTGDLVLPEGIE
+542 PEGIE
-556 TVEDYTFNRCSGFD
+556 SIGNYAFYKCSGLNGSLTLPSSLNNIGMYAFRDCSNLKGNLNLPSGLKTIGSGAFYQCSSLTGSIIIPEGVEEIGEHTFNTCSNFD
-570 GTLTLPSTLKSIGKS
+570 GTLTLPSTLK
-585 SFQLCSGL
+585 
-593 KGNLIIPE
+593 
-601 GIETIEDYTFYGC
+601 
-614 SGFNGILKLPST
+614 
-626 LKRIGRTAFQLC
+626 RIG
-638 SGFTG
+638 S
-643 DLLIPEGIETIED
+643 
-656 YTFNKCSGLD
+656 
-666 GTLTL
+666 
-671 PSTLKSIGD
+671 
-680 VAFQSCS
+680 VAFQDCS
-687 GFKGDLVIPESVET
+687 KLTGELILPEGLEY
-701 IGDFAFNNC
+701 IGDFAFNKCTSFEN
-710 SGFDGN
+710 
-716 LTLPSTLKV
+716 
-725 VGNSAFQN
+725 
-733 CSGLKGNL
+733 
-741 IMPDKIE
+741 
-748 SIGQFAFNNCS
+748 
-759 SLTGDLIIPNSLT
+759 T
-772 TISRCAFQS
+772 TI
-781 CIGLTGKLVLPDTIT
+781 K
-796 SIEGF
+796 
-801 AFYDDKFTG
+801 
-810 ELVLP
+810 
-815 KNLESLGEA
+815 
-824 AFGKNTNFSNS
+824 
-835 KIVIPASLKKIG
+835 IPASLKKMGEDYDLNGNNVGIG
-847 VDCDFNGENLGISTH
+847 SHF
-862 DFYNFGA
+862 FYNFGA

-897 RKRLISYPRN
+897 LKRLVCYPRN
-907 KKDNTYEILEGVVTL
+907 KKDTTYEIQEGVMLL
-922 DELSFAS
+922 DQMSIAS
-929 NMIVQTVIFPDSLS
+929 NMTLQTLVIPDSLIIERKTYPEFTWENDQPLIFS
-943 FEARTQGIRFQG
+943 
-955 TSVLQSAFYNY
+955 LYNY
-966 SALENIEVKDTN
+966 NAIQNIETKETN

-983 NDGVLYTKDMKNL
+983 VDGVLYTKDLKEL

-1011 GVETINDNSIYWS
+1011 GVETIRERSIYWS
-1024 QVARSVSKMYIPAS
+1024 QVARSVSKIYIPAS
-1038 VTNISDSA
+1038 VVNISDNA
-1046 LKGVNNGFIKKIE
+1046 LSSINNGFIKKIE

-1068 LDSNGKLI
+1068 LDSNGKLV

>member
-1 MRKGDARKKRSKL
+1 MRKGDVRKKRSKL

-104 YTDEM
+104 YTDETM
-109 MNEEVTEGI
+109 DEEVTEGI

-152 KMVRQET
+152 KMVREET

-315 NNEGKNTYEFTE
+315 NNEGKNTYEFTD

-344 ITAKVDWIKRKEVVG
+344 ITAKVDWIKKKEVVG

-391 YDGYVVYAVGN
+391 YDGYVVYAVG
-402 QNSKET
+402 QQGMREST
-408 PKQCYNIFGEDSQS
+408 PSVERINVLGAAE
-422 NQTITKLTIED
+422 NATITKLTIED
-433 GIKEIKTA
+433 GIKEIKCSAFEKCTA
-441 AFIGCKKITGD
+441 IKGNLVIPNSVENIEAWAFNKCSSLDGTLQLSNSLKGIGKTAFQSCTGLKGNLVIPDKVEVIEEYAFNKCSGFIGSLVIPNNVKEIGQYAFNKCTGFNGTLSLSSNLKSIGDVAFQYCSGFKGD
-452 LVIPDSVVNI
+452 LVIPDSVENI
-462 GYAAFVNCSGFNGTL
+462 GKFA
-477 KLPLNIEKISDYTFN
+477 FN
-492 NCTNLKGNLII
+492 NCKGFSGLKLSSNLVSIGRTAFQSCTGLKGNLII
-503 PENVKEIGALSF
+503 PDGIKNIENNTFFGCTGL
-515 NRCSGFS
+515 NGN
-522 GTLVFPSSL
+522 LV
-531 KRIGK
+531 I
-536 TAFQYC
+536 
-542 SGFTGDLVLPEGIE
+542 PEGIE
-556 TVEDYTFNRCSGFD
+556 SIGNYAFYKCSGLNGSLTLPSSLNNIGMYAFRDCSNLKGNLNLPSGLKTIGSGAFYQCSSLTGSIIIPEGVEEIGEHTFNTCSNFD
-570 GTLTLPSTLKSIGKS
+570 GTLTLPSTLK
-585 SFQLCSGL
+585 
-593 KGNLIIPE
+593 
-601 GIETIEDYTFYGC
+601 
-614 SGFNGILKLPST
+614 
-626 LKRIGRTAFQLC
+626 RIG
-638 SGFTG
+638 S
-643 DLLIPEGIETIED
+643 
-656 YTFNKCSGLD
+656 
-666 GTLTL
+666 
-671 PSTLKSIGD
+671 
-680 VAFQSCS
+680 VAFQDCS
-687 GFKGDLVIPESVET
+687 KLTGELILPEGLEY
-701 IGDFAFNNC
+701 IGDFAFNKCTSFEN
-710 SGFDGN
+710 
-716 LTLPSTLKV
+716 
-725 VGNSAFQN
+725 
-733 CSGLKGNL
+733 
-741 IMPDKIE
+741 
-748 SIGQFAFNNCS
+748 
-759 SLTGDLIIPNSLT
+759 T
-772 TISRCAFQS
+772 TI
-781 CIGLTGKLVLPDTIT
+781 K
-796 SIEGF
+796 
-801 AFYDDKFTG
+801 
-810 ELVLP
+810 
-815 KNLESLGEA
+815 
-824 AFGKNTNFSNS
+824 
-835 KIVIPASLKKIG
+835 IPASLKKMGEDYDLNGNNVGIG
-847 VDCDFNGENLGISTH
+847 SHF
-862 DFYNFGA
+862 FYNFGA

-897 RKRLISYPRN
+897 LKRLVCYPRN
-907 KKDNTYEILEGVVTL
+907 KKDTTYEIQEGVMLL
-922 DELSFAS
+922 DQMSIAS
-929 NMIVQTVIFPDSLS
+929 NMTLQTLVIPDSLIIERKTYPEFTWENDQPLIFS
-943 FEARTQGIRFQG
+943 
-955 TSVLQSAFYNY
+955 LYNY
-966 SALENIEVKDTN
+966 NAIQNIETKETN

-983 NDGVLYTKDMKNL
+983 VDGVLYTKDLKEL

-1011 GVETINDNSIYWS
+1011 GVETIRERSIYWS
-1024 QVARSVSKMYIPAS
+1024 QVARSVSKIYIPAS
-1038 VTNISDSA
+1038 VVNISDNA
-1046 LKGVNNGFIKKIE
+1046 LSSINNGFIKKIE

-1068 LDSNGKLI
+1068 LDSNGKLV

>member
-1 MRKGDARKKRSKL
+1 MRKGDVRKRGSKL
-14 TYILPIFVLLLIGI
+14 TYILPIFVLLLIGV
-28 GCLGLSKNSN
+28 GCIGLSKNSN
-38 NINKENDKIEEM
+38 GINKESDKINEK

-78 DNVIKRVKENTSI
+78 DNVIKRVKENTSVK
-91 EEFKKAFEREVKI
+91 EFKKAFDREVKI

-109 MNEEVTEGI
+109 MNEEITEGI

-132 IAVVDGDVSKDGKV
+132 IVVVDGDVSKDGKV

-152 KMVRQET
+152 KMVRKET

-246 QKITIDKDGIYKVI
+246 QKITIYKDGIYKVI
-260 AYTYGEEGNRSR
+260 SYTYGEEGNKSR

-327 NGEFTFEYV
+327 NGEFAFEYV
-336 DEAGRIGS
+336 DEAGRTGS
-344 ITAKVDWIKRKEVVG
+344 IIAKVDWITKKEVMG
-359 QDGEWKYFVNSDNTI
+359 KDGEWRYFVRNDNTI

-402 QNSKET
+402 QNSKED
-408 PKQCYNIFGEDSQS
+408 PKQCYNIFGENSQS
-422 NQTITKLTIED
+422 NQTVTKITIED

-441 AFIGCKKITGD
+441 SFIGCKKITGN
-452 LVIPDSVVNI
+452 LVIPDSVTNI
-462 GYAAFVNCSGFNGTL
+462 GYAAFVNCSGLNGTL
-477 KLPLNIEKISDYTFN
+477 ELSSNIEKISSYAFN
-492 NCTNLKGNLII
+492 NCKNLTGNLII
-503 PENVKEIGALSF
+503 PENVKEIGDFAF
-515 NRCSGFS
+515 NNCSKFSGTLVFPSSLQRIGRTAFQYCSGFTGDLVIPEGVKEIGDYAFNNCSGFS

-531 KRIGK
+531 QRIGR

-542 SGFTGDLVLPEGIE
+542 SGFTGDLVIPEGVE
-556 TVEDYTFNRCSGFD
+556 TIGENTFNNCSGFN
-570 GTLTLPSTLKSIGKS
+570 GTLTLPLSLKNIGNA
-585 SFQLCSGL
+585 SFKGCQQLT
-593 KGNLIIPE
+593 GNLVIPDNVKTLGKE
-601 GIETIEDYTFYGC
+601 SFWGC
-614 SGFNGILKLPST
+614 SRFNGILKLS
-626 LKRIGRTAFQLC
+626 
-638 SGFTG
+638 S
-643 DLLIPEGIETIED
+643 
-656 YTFNKCSGLD
+656 N
-666 GTLTL
+666 
-671 PSTLKSIGD
+671 LKSIGD
-680 VAFQSCS
+680 GSFYDCS
-687 GFKGDLVIPESVET
+687 KLVGTLDL
-701 IGDFAFNNC
+701 
-710 SGFDGN
+710 
-716 LTLPSTLKV
+716 
-725 VGNSAFQN
+725 
-733 CSGLKGNL
+733 
-741 IMPDKIE
+741 PDTIE

-759 SLTGDLIIPNSLT
+759 SLAGDLIIPNSLT
-772 TISRCAFQS
+772 TISRGAFQS
-781 CIGLTGKLVLPDTIT
+781 CSGLTGILVLPDSIT
-796 SIEGF
+796 SVEGW

-810 ELVLP
+810 ELNLP
-815 KNLESLGEA
+815 KNLENLGEA

-847 VDCDFNGENLGISTH
+847 IDCEFSGVNLGISTH

-876 FEVEEGNN
+876 FEVESGNE
-884 NFVAID
+884 NFTSID

-897 RKRLISYPRN
+897 KKRLVSYPRN
-907 KKDNTYEILEGVVTL
+907 KKDSTYEIQEGIITL

-929 NMIVQTVIFPDSLS
+929 NMTVKTVIFPDSLS
-943 FEARTQGIRFQG
+943 FEVRPQGIRLQN
-955 TSVLQSAFYNY
+955 TNVLQAAFYNY
-966 SALENIEVKDTN
+966 NSLENVEVKESN

-996 VYISSGRTK
+996 VYISSGRTR

-1024 QVARSVSKMYIPAS
+1024 QVARGVSKLYIPAS
-1038 VTNISDSA
+1038 VTNISDTVVNN
-1046 LKGVNNGFIKKIE
+1046 VNNGFIKKIE

-1068 LDSNGKLI
+1068 LDGNGKLI

>member
-1 MRKGDARKKRSKL
+1 MRKGDVRKKRSKL
-14 TYILPIFVLLLIGI
+14 TYILPIFILLLIGV
-28 GCLGLSKNSN
+28 GCIGLSKNSN

-104 YTDEM
+104 YTDETM
-109 MNEEVTEGI
+109 DEEVTEGI
-118 IKTGMTV
+118 IKTGMAV

-152 KMVRQET
+152 KMVREET

-165 EASEYGIEKVARKIV
+165 EASSYGIEKVARKIV

-344 ITAKVDWIKRKEVVG
+344 ITAKVDWIKKKEVVG

-391 YDGYVVYAVGN
+391 YDGYVVYAVG
-402 QNSKET
+402 QQGMREST
-408 PKQCYNIFGEDSQS
+408 PSAERINVLGAAE
-422 NQTITKLTIED
+422 NATITKLTIED
-433 GIKEIKTA
+433 GIKEIKCSAFEKCTA
-441 AFIGCKKITGD
+441 IKGN
-452 LVIPDSVVNI
+452 LVIPNSVE
-462 GYAAFVNCSGFNGTL
+462 
-477 KLPLNIEKISDYTFN
+477 NIESY
-492 NCTNLKGNLII
+492 
-503 PENVKEIGALSF
+503 AF
-515 NRCSGFS
+515 NRCSGLNGNLKLS
-522 GTLVFPSSL
+522 SSL
-531 KRIGK
+531 KNIGK

-542 SGFTGDLVLPEGIE
+542 SGLEGDLEIPDSVEEIGNYAFNNCKGFSGLKLSSNLVSIGRTAFQSCTGLKGNLVIPDRIE
-556 TVEDYTFNRCSGFD
+556 KVEDYAFYNCSGFD
-570 GTLTLPSTLKSIGKS
+570 GTLTLPSTLKSIGKAA
-585 SFQLCSGL
+585 FYNCSKL
-593 KGNLIIPE
+593 EGNLIIPE
-601 GIETIEDYTFYGC
+601 GVETIGTH
-614 SGFNGILKLPST
+614 
-626 LKRIGRTAFQLC
+626 A
-638 SGFTG
+638 
-643 DLLIPEGIETIED
+643 
-656 YTFNKCSGLD
+656 FNK
-666 GTLTL
+666 
-671 PSTLKSIGD
+671 
-680 VAFQSCS
+680 CS

-701 IGDFAFNNC
+701 IGDFAFNKC
-710 SGFDGN
+710 SGLDGN

-741 IMPDKIE
+741 IIPDKIE

-772 TISRCAFQS
+772 TISMCAFQS
-781 CIGLTGKLVLPDTIT
+781 CIGLTGKLVLPDSIT

-847 VDCDFNGENLGISTH
+847 VDCDFNGENLGISSH

-869 NVRKFEA
+869 NVRKFED
-876 FEVEEGNN
+876 FEVENGNE

-897 RKRLISYPRN
+897 LKRLISYPRN
-907 KKDNTYEILEGVVTL
+907 KKDNTYEIQEGVVTL

-943 FEARTQGIRFQG
+943 FEVRTQGIRFQG
-955 TSVLQSAFYNY
+955 ANILQAAFYNY

-1038 VTNISDSA
+1038 VINISDSA

>member
-1 MRKGDARKKRSKL
+1 MRKGNVRKKRSKL

-78 DNVIKRVKENTSI
+78 DNVIKKVKENTSI
-91 EEFKKAFEREVKI
+91 EEFKKSFEREVKV
-104 YTDEM
+104 YTDEAM
-109 MNEEVTEGI
+109 DEEITDGI

-125 VDKEDTY
+125 ADKEDTY

-146 DQIDVS
+146 DQIDIS
-152 KMVRQET
+152 KMIRQET
-159 EEIGKV
+159 DEIGKV

-302 ATVTFNKEGIKIT
+302 ATVTFNKEGITIT
-315 NNEGKNTYEFTE
+315 NNEGKNTYEFTD

-344 ITAKVDWIKRKEVVG
+344 ITAKVDWIKKKEIVG

-391 YDGYVVYAVGN
+391 YDGYEVYAVGA
-402 QNSKET
+402 QGLEEST
-408 PKQCYNIFGEDSQS
+408 PSAERINVLGTSE
-422 NQTITKLTIED
+422 NTTITKLTIEE
-433 GIKEIKTA
+433 GIKEIKCS
-441 AFIGCKKITGD
+441 AFEKCTGIKGN
-452 LVIPDSVVNI
+452 LVIPDSVETI
-462 GYAAFVNCSGFNGTL
+462 EGYAFNSCSGFN
-477 KLPLNIEKISDYTFN
+477 
-492 NCTNLKGNLII
+492 
-503 PENVKEIGALSF
+503 
-515 NRCSGFS
+515 
-522 GTLVFPSSL
+522 
-531 KRIGK
+531 
-536 TAFQYC
+536 
-542 SGFTGDLVLPEGIE
+542 
-556 TVEDYTFNRCSGFD
+556 
-570 GTLTLPSTLKSIGKS
+570 GTLTLPSTLKSIE
-585 SFQLCSGL
+585 
-593 KGNLIIPE
+593 N
-601 GIETIEDYTFYGC
+601 
-614 SGFNGILKLPST
+614 
-626 LKRIGRTAFQLC
+626 RAFQLC
-638 SGFTG
+638 SGFKDDLVIPEGIKSIGDGAFNKCTGFNGTLTLASTLKSIGNGAFQYCSGLTG
-643 DLLIPEGIETIED
+643 DILIPEGVETLGTHVFNKCTGFNGTITLPSTLKEIGRNSFYNCNKLTGNLVIPEGIEIINPN
-656 YTFNKCSGLD
+656 TFRGCSSLN

-671 PSTLKSIGD
+671 PSTLKEISNFAFYGCKNLKGDINIPDNVISIGD
-680 VAFQSCS
+680 QAFYNCTGFDGYIRLSNKLESIGGWTFGNCS
-687 GFKGDLVIPESVET
+687 KLVGDLIIPDSVTNILDSTFRNCSSLNGKLVISNNITKLEEGVFSDCSNLVGELVIPAGVKTIGKAAFQQCEKLNGKLVLPEGLEY
-701 IGDFAFNNC
+701 IGDFAFNKCTSFEN
-710 SGFDGN
+710 
-716 LTLPSTLKV
+716 
-725 VGNSAFQN
+725 
-733 CSGLKGNL
+733 
-741 IMPDKIE
+741 
-748 SIGQFAFNNCS
+748 
-759 SLTGDLIIPNSLT
+759 T
-772 TISRCAFQS
+772 TI
-781 CIGLTGKLVLPDTIT
+781 K
-796 SIEGF
+796 
-801 AFYDDKFTG
+801 
-810 ELVLP
+810 
-815 KNLESLGEA
+815 
-824 AFGKNTNFSNS
+824 
-835 KIVIPASLKKIG
+835 IPASLKKMGEDYDLNGNNVGIG
-847 VDCDFNGENLGISTH
+847 SHF
-862 DFYNFGA
+862 FYNFGA
-869 NVRKFEA
+869 NVRKFET
-876 FEVEEGNN
+876 FEVENGNE

-897 RKRLISYPRN
+897 LKRLVCYPRN
-907 KKDNTYEILEGVVTL
+907 KKDTTYEIQEGVMLL
-922 DELSFAS
+922 DQMSIAS
-929 NMIVQTVIFPDSLS
+929 NMTLQTLVIPDSLIIERKTYPGFTWENDQPLIFS
-943 FEARTQGIRFQG
+943 
-955 TSVLQSAFYNY
+955 LYNY
-966 SALENIEVKDTN
+966 NAIQNIETKETN

-983 NDGVLYTKDMKNL
+983 VDGVLYTKDLKEL

-1011 GVETINDNSIYWS
+1011 GVETIRERSIYWS
-1024 QVARSVSKMYIPAS
+1024 QVARNVSKIYIPSS
-1038 VTNISDSA
+1038 VVNISDNA
-1046 LKGVNNGFIKKIE
+1046 LSSINNGFIKKIE

-1068 LDSNGKLI
+1068 LDGNGKLI

>member
-1 MRKGDARKKRSKL
+1 MRKGDVRKKRSKL

-28 GCLGLSKNSN
+28 GCIGLSKNSN

-50 ATGYM
+50 ATGYL

-91 EEFKKAFEREVKI
+91 EEFKKAFEREIKI

-152 KMVRQET
+152 KMVREET

-180 YGEYELEKVKEVE
+180 YGKYELEKVKEVE

-302 ATVTFNKEGIKIT
+302 STVTFNKEGIKIT

-344 ITAKVDWIKRKEVVG
+344 ITAKVDWIKKKEVVG

-391 YDGYVVYAVGN
+391 YDGYVVYAVG
-402 QNSKET
+402 QQGM
-408 PKQCYNIFGEDSQS
+408 KQTTLSAKRINVLGASE
-422 NQTITKLTIED
+422 NATITKLTIEE
-433 GIKEIKTA
+433 GIKEIKCS
-441 AFIGCKKITGD
+441 AFEKCTGIKGN
-452 LVIPDSVVNI
+452 LVIPDSVETI
-462 GYAAFVNCSGFNGTL
+462 EGYAFNSCSGFN
-477 KLPLNIEKISDYTFN
+477 
-492 NCTNLKGNLII
+492 
-503 PENVKEIGALSF
+503 
-515 NRCSGFS
+515 
-522 GTLVFPSSL
+522 
-531 KRIGK
+531 
-536 TAFQYC
+536 
-542 SGFTGDLVLPEGIE
+542 
-556 TVEDYTFNRCSGFD
+556 
-570 GTLTLPSTLKSIGKS
+570 GTLTLPSTLKSIE
-585 SFQLCSGL
+585 
-593 KGNLIIPE
+593 N
-601 GIETIEDYTFYGC
+601 
-614 SGFNGILKLPST
+614 
-626 LKRIGRTAFQLC
+626 RAFQLC
-638 SGFTG
+638 SGFKD
-643 DLLIPEGIETIED
+643 DLVIPEGIKSIGD
-656 YTFNKCSGLD
+656 GAFNKCTGFN

-671 PSTLKSIGD
+671 PSTLKSISNG
-680 VAFQSCS
+680 AFQYCS
-687 GFKGDLVIPESVET
+687 GLTGDILIPEGVETLGTHVFNKCTGFNGTITLPSTLKEIGRNSFYNCNKLTGNLVIPEGIEIINPNT
-701 IGDFAFNNC
+701 FRGC
-710 SGFDGN
+710 SSLNGT
-716 LTLPSTLKV
+716 LTLPSTLKEIS
-725 VGNSAFQN
+725 NFAFYGCKN
-733 CSGLKGNL
+733 LKGDIN
-741 IMPDKIE
+741 IPDNVISIGDQAFYNCTGFDGYIRLSNKLE
-748 SIGQFAFNNCS
+748 SIGGWTFGNCS
-759 SLTGDLIIPNSLT
+759 KLVGDLIIPDSVTNILDSTFRNCSSLNGKLVISNNIT
-772 TISRCAFQS
+772 KLEEGVFSGCSNLVGELVIPAGVKTIGKAAFQQ
-781 CIGLTGKLVLPDTIT
+781 CEKLNGKLVLP
-796 SIEGF
+796 EGLEYIGDF
-801 AFYDDKFTG
+801 AFNKCTSF
-810 ELVLP
+810 E
-815 KNLESLGEA
+815 
-824 AFGKNTNFSNS
+824 NTTI
-835 KIVIPASLKKIG
+835 KIPASLKKMGEDYDLNGNNVGIG
-847 VDCDFNGENLGISTH
+847 SHF
-862 DFYNFGA
+862 FYNFGA

-897 RKRLISYPRN
+897 LKRLVCYPRN
-907 KKDNTYEILEGVVTL
+907 KKDKTYEIQEGVELL
-922 DELSFAS
+922 DQMSIAS
-929 NMIVQTVIFPDSLS
+929 NMTLSTLILPDSLIIKEQTYPQFTWENDHLLDYS
-943 FEARTQGIRFQG
+943 
-955 TSVLQSAFYNY
+955 LYNY
-966 SALENIEVKDTN
+966 NAIENIEVKDTN

-1068 LDSNGKLI
+1068 LGSNGKLI

>member
-1 MRKGDARKKRSKL
+1 MRKGDVRKKRSKL

-152 KMVRQET
+152 KMIRQET

-180 YGEYELEKVKEVE
+180 YGEYELEKVKEIE

-232 KGTEEKE
+232 KGAEEKK

-246 QKITIDKDGIYKVI
+246 QKVTIDKDGIYKVI
-260 AYTYGEEGNRSR
+260 AYTYGEEGNKSR

-315 NNEGKNTYEFTE
+315 NNEGKNTYEFTD

-344 ITAKVDWIKRKEVVG
+344 ITAKVDWIKKKEVVG

-391 YDGYVVYAVGN
+391 YDGYEVYAVGA
-402 QNSKET
+402 QGLEEST
-408 PKQCYNIFGEDSQS
+408 PSAERINVLGTSE
-422 NQTITKLTIED
+422 NATITKLTIEE
-433 GIKEIKTA
+433 GIKEIKCS
-441 AFIGCKKITGD
+441 AFEKCTGIKGN
-452 LVIPDSVVNI
+452 LVIPDSVETI
-462 GYAAFVNCSGFNGTL
+462 EGYAFNSCSGFNGTL
-477 KLPLNIEKISDYTFN
+477 TLPSTLKSIE
-492 NCTNLKGNLII
+492 
-503 PENVKEIGALSF
+503 
-515 NRCSGFS
+515 NRAFQLCSGF
-522 GTLVFPSSL
+522 
-531 KRIGK
+531 KD
-536 TAFQYC
+536 
-542 SGFTGDLVLPEGIE
+542 DLVIPEGIKSIG
-556 TVEDYTFNRCSGFD
+556 DAAFNKCTGFN
-570 GTLTLPSTLKSIGKS
+570 GTLTLPSTLKSIGNGA
-585 SFQLCSGL
+585 FQYCSGL
-593 KGNLIIPE
+593 TGDILIPEGVETLGTHVFNKCTGFNGTITLPSTLKEIGRNSFYNCNKLTGNLVIPE
-601 GIETIEDYTFYGC
+601 GIEIINPNTFRGC
-614 SGFNGILKLPST
+614 SSLN
-626 LKRIGRTAFQLC
+626 
-638 SGFTG
+638 
-643 DLLIPEGIETIED
+643 
-656 YTFNKCSGLD
+656 

-671 PSTLKSIGD
+671 PSTLKEISNFAFYGCKNLKGDINIPDNVISIGD
-680 VAFQSCS
+680 QAFYNCTGFDGYIRLSNKLESIGGWTFGNCS
-687 GFKGDLVIPESVET
+687 KLVGDLIIPDSVTNILDSTFRNCSSLNGKLVISNNITKLEEGVFSGCSNLVGELVIPAGVKTIGKAAFQQCEKLNGKLVLPEGLEY
-701 IGDFAFNNC
+701 IGDFAFNKCTSFEN
-710 SGFDGN
+710 
-716 LTLPSTLKV
+716 
-725 VGNSAFQN
+725 
-733 CSGLKGNL
+733 
-741 IMPDKIE
+741 
-748 SIGQFAFNNCS
+748 
-759 SLTGDLIIPNSLT
+759 T
-772 TISRCAFQS
+772 TI
-781 CIGLTGKLVLPDTIT
+781 K
-796 SIEGF
+796 
-801 AFYDDKFTG
+801 
-810 ELVLP
+810 
-815 KNLESLGEA
+815 
-824 AFGKNTNFSNS
+824 
-835 KIVIPASLKKIG
+835 IPASLKKMGEDYDLNGNNVGIG
-847 VDCDFNGENLGISTH
+847 SHF
-862 DFYNFGA
+862 FYNFGA

-897 RKRLISYPRN
+897 LKRLVCYPRN
-907 KKDNTYEILEGVVTL
+907 KKDKTYEIQEGVELL
-922 DELSFAS
+922 DQMSIAS
-929 NMIVQTVIFPDSLS
+929 NMTLSTLILPDSLIIKEQTYPQFTWENDHLLDYS
-943 FEARTQGIRFQG
+943 
-955 TSVLQSAFYNY
+955 LYNY
-966 SALENIEVKDTN
+966 NAIENIEVKDTN

-1068 LDSNGKLI
+1068 LGSNGKLI